1 MANQYH
7 DELGRF
13 CSRNEMGEA
22 VDRLFTLTTSAPTE
36 GERAVASEQWFNLK
50 NEYTALLAKPEPA
63 GEKLEAFL
71 KGEKPRKEIDDWD
84 RAQMLLLLDK
94 REGREAR
101 ESMRKL
107 LDETDFSDLP
117 PARVYELFRSP
128 KLSLEEKYEVALRSD
143 EGLAGLVLVEPA
155 YVLDGG
161 ERERAFLG
169 QIAVDGRSFANNDA
183 WRMLARRGKLAE
195 SRRAIIDA
203 AKDEYYY
210 GGYKALPA
218 AELGKNPNLTEVEAV
233 EALEVIAAH
242 QPEQYATAE
251 KSMAEGP
258 IDIKR
263 LLNSYRTDTPNREFK
278 EFQTWRLSGFEL
290 EEQKAELAAFH
301 AKIAEELP
309 KTQWEN
315 PSQTTL
321 LGLNEGNHFKALQAR
336 VDANMGSELDAQA
349 NQLEKRI
356 RSRAFKKELYRAR
369 DEAKRDLS
377 WLHDRQSAAAHYRF
391 DNERAAQLRAAL
403 AQKG

>member
-36 GERAVASEQWFNLK
+36 AERAVASEQWFNLK

-63 GEKLEAFL
+63 EEKLEAFL
-71 KGEKPRKEIDDWD
+71 NGEAPRQKIDDWD

-117 PARVYELFRSP
+117 AARAYELFRSP

-143 EGLAGLVLVEPA
+143 EGLAGLVLVEPD

-161 ERERAFLG
+161 ERERALLD
-169 QIAVDGRSFANNDA
+169 QISVEGRSFANNDA
-183 WRMLARRGKLAE
+183 WMMIARRGKLAE

-203 AKDEYYY
+203 AKNEYYY
-210 GGYKALPA
+210 GGYKAFPA
-218 AELGKNPNLTEVEAV
+218 AELGKNPNLTKEEAV
-233 EALEVIAAH
+233 EVLEVIAAH
-242 QPEQYATAE
+242 QPEQYAVAE
-251 KSMAEGP
+251 KSMEEGP
-258 IDIKR
+258 VNIKR
-263 LLNSYRTDTPNREFK
+263 LLNSYRTSTPNRDYK
-278 EFQTWRLSGFEL
+278 EFQTWRLNGFEL

-301 AKIAEELP
+301 AKIAAELP
-309 KTQWEN
+309 NTRWEN
-315 PSQTTL
+315 PSQTTV

-336 VDANMGSELDAQA
+336 VDANAGAELDAQVG
-349 NQLEKRI
+349 QLEKRI
-356 RSRAFKKELYRAR
+356 RSRAFKKELYHAR

-377 WLHDRQSAAAHYRF
+377 WLHQRQSAAAHYRL
-391 DNERAAQLRAAL
+391 DNESAAQLRAAL
-403 AQKG
+403 SQKG